1 MECYVNIAFYYS
13 KKYKVIL
20 FRLLEA
26 QIATGG
32 IIEVKSPVRISVE
45 VALKRG
51 LLDYDLAQKLGKRV
65 TASYFDPVT
74 GENLNYSELMGR

>member
-1 MECYVNIAFYYS
+1 MTS
-13 KKYKVIL
+13 

-32 IIEVKSPVRISVE
+32 IIDVKSPVRISPQI
-45 VALKRG
+45 ALKRA
-51 LLDYDLAQKLGKRV
+51 LIDTKLADELEQRN
-65 TASYFDPVT
+65 TQSYFDPVT

>member
-1 MECYVNIAFYYS
+1 MC
-13 KKYKVIL
+13 
-20 FRLLEA
+20 RLLEA

-32 IIEVKSPVRISVE
+32 IIEMKSPVRISIA
-45 VALKRG
+45 VAMKRG
-51 LLDYDLAQKLGKRV
+51 LLDHQLAAKLQKRA